1 MEKNELSVS
10 NNIKHQVKKRVN
22 LVDRELEVL
31 QWTNFFSIE
40 PTSNYSKDASLKCW
54 GAVCNGVQTGKWSQ
68 EERTLQ
74 INAWTTSKKIGSIFL
89 HQREKGENHT
99 LSDRQLFS
107 LVFPFENGG
116 TKKEHLIKLSN
127 SQNLILTLVLMWNS
141 TQRKKVNFCFSRD
154 FCRY

>member
-40 PTSNYSKDASLKCW
+40 PTSNYSKDASLKWW

-74 INAWTTSKKIGSIFL
+74 INVLELLAKKL
-89 HQREKGENHT
+89 A
-99 LSDRQLFS
+99 LFS
-107 LVFPFENGG
+107 F
-116 TKKEHLIKLSN
+116 TKGKRVKTIHFQIDNYSALS
-127 SQNLILTLVLMWNS
+127 SLLKMGE
-141 TQRKKVNFCFSRD
+141 QRTNI
-154 FCRY
+154 